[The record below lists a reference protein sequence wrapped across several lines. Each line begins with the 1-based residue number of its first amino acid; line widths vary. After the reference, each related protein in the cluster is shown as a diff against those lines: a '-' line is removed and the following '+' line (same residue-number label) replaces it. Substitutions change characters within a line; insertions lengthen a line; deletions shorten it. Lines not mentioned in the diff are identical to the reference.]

1 MSRRPLW
8 VALVWLVL
16 SCAPPQAF
24 AKCTIG
30 ILAVL
35 PVTMRDQRP
44 LVNAKINGADALFIA
59 DSGAFFSTISPAAAE
74 QFKLRLEPAPWG
86 LSVTGVGGESRLTA
100 VTTVKSFAL
109 ADIPAAELQF
119 VVAGNQLSGAA
130 GLLGQNVF
138 RIADVEY
145 DLANGV
151 IRLMRPHDC
160 RNTGFAYLATATNQD
175 YSVMDIDSSTRE
187 SPHTIGTAF
196 VNDAKIRITF
206 DTGAATSLLSTS
218 AAARA
223 GVQPGGDG
231 VVAGGSVHGVGR
243 ELLPSWIGP
252 FASFRIGQEEIR
264 NTRLRFGDLNFP
276 GSDMLLGADFFL
288 SHRIYVA
295 SSQRKLYFTY
305 NGGPVFNLNA
315 APAPAATAPAG
326 RVAAPEAAGS
336 APPAKPAEVAG
347 QPTDAEGFSRRG
359 NAFAARHDYEHA
371 LADLTRAC
379 ELAPDEPRYFYAR
392 GLARLQNRQP
402 DLASSDFDQVLK
414 LKADDV
420 PALVARASLN
430 LRGPTLQAAIADLD
444 AASRA
449 AAAQDDIRLRIG
461 FLYSSARVFPRA
473 IIEYDKWIGA
483 HEFDVS
489 LPDARNARCWARAL
503 LGTELDKALADCNA
517 AVKARRTAAAFLDSR
532 GLVHLRMGALDK
544 AVADYDASLKLNPRA
559 AWSLYG
565 RGLAR
570 VRKGQTTAGQADL
583 AAAAALYP
591 QIQDEAAKYSL
602 TP

>member
-1 MSRRPLW
+1 MSPRPLW
-8 VALVWLVL
+8 VALVSLAL
-16 SCAPPQAF
+16 SGQAGQAV
-24 AKCTIG
+24 AKCTLG
-30 ILAVL
+30 ILAVM

-44 LVNAKINGADALFIA
+44 LVSAKINGADAQFIA
-59 DSGAFFSTISPAAAE
+59 DSGAFFSMLSPSAAA

-86 LSVTGVGGESRLTA
+86 MYVTGIGGESRRTYL
-100 VTTVKSFAL
+100 TTVKNFTL
-109 ADIPAAELQF
+109 FDIPIPNLQF

-160 RNTGFAYLATATNQD
+160 RNAELAYWAAANSQD

-196 VNDAKIRITF
+196 VNGAKTRITF
-206 DTGAATSLLSTS
+206 DTGAATSLLSTA

-223 GVQPGGDG
+223 GVKPGGDG
-231 VVAGGSVHGVGR
+231 VVPAGSFHGVGR
-243 ELLPSWIGP
+243 ELVPTWIAP
-252 FASFRIGQEEIR
+252 FASFKIGQEEIR
-264 NTRLRFGDLNFP
+264 NTRLRFGDLNFR

-288 SHRIYVA
+288 SHRVYVA

-305 NGGPVFNLNA
+305 NGGPVFNLDA
-315 APAPAATAPAG
+315 APAPAAT
-326 RVAAPEAAGS
+326 PEAAS
-336 APPAKPAEVAG
+336 AATPATAKPQELAA

-359 NAFAARHDYEHA
+359 NAFASRHDYEHA

-379 ELAPDEPRYFYAR
+379 ELAPNEPRYFYAR
-392 GLARLQNRQP
+392 GLARLQNQQP
-402 DLASSDFDQVLK
+402 ELAVGDFDQVLK

-420 PALVARASLN
+420 PALVARASVH
-430 LRGPTLQAAIADLD
+430 LRGPMREAAIADLD

-461 FLYSSARVFPRA
+461 FMYSSVKLFPQA
-473 IIEYDKWIGA
+473 INEYDKWIAA
-483 HEFDVS
+483 HEFDVF
-489 LPDARNARCWARAL
+489 LPDARNARCRARAL

-517 AVKARRTAAAFLDSR
+517 AVKARRTAADFLDSR

-544 AVADYDASLKLNPRA
+544 AIADYDESLKLNPRD

-570 VRKGQTTAGQADL
+570 LRKGQTSAGQADL
-583 AAAAALYP
+583 AAAAAVYP
-591 QIQDEAAKYSL
+591 KIQDEAAHYSL
-602 TP
+602 TH